1 MMTASDASELRE
13 AIVGRLR
20 LVIDPETNAD
30 VMRMQLVQE
39 LEVDGEGYVSY
50 TFRPSSPLCPLA
62 VYLASQIKE
71 AVATVPGVTGQHI
84 RVEGYLASEDL
95 TQLLNEEN

>member
-1 MMTASDASELRE
+1 MTTADESELRDT
-13 AIVGRLR
+13 IVDRLR

-30 VMRMQLVQE
+30 VMRMQLVQG
-39 LEVDGEGYVSY
+39 LEVDAEGYVSY

-95 TQLLNEEN
+95 TKLLNEEN